1 MSEKMS
7 EMKKWEIAQLLTK
20 AAIENGLIIKAG
32 TPNATGRNV
41 SEFFNAV
48 VASLLPKTKNDN

>member
-1 MSEKMS
+1 MN

-20 AAIENGLIIKAG
+20 TAIENGLIIKSGSPAD
-32 TPNATGRNV
+32 TGKAV

-48 VASLLPKTKNDN
+48 VASLLTKTENDG